1 MRNKNKN
8 KNKSNNSRF
17 LTSDKSAFHI
27 RQSIDGTQH
36 IIDKC
41 MEHYDKTG
49 DLAALQVAFDGYV
62 QLGKMLTKV
71 REQYSYGNKFD
82 LTK

>member
-1 MRNKNKN
+1 
-8 KNKSNNSRF
+8 
-17 LTSDKSAFHI
+17 
-27 RQSIDGTQH
+27 
-36 IIDKC
+36 

-71 REQYSYGNKFD
+71 RELYSYGHD
-82 LTK
+82 